1 MSACRC
7 VLSIFTAQVRAATP
21 AASLSRQVALS
32 KCVVIAVAG
41 TNIRFTGAFALWL
54 FSRHAHLVEPG
65 DWNARLIEDVVQ
77 VRNVVLAAAFIALGK
92 DYSLRR
98 A

>member
-1 MSACRC
+1 VSLRLVNLHCTGEGSNTGRQP
-7 VLSIFTAQVRAATP
+7 LSPSCLEQVR
-21 AASLSRQVALS
+21 RV
-32 KCVVIAVAG
+32 AVAG